1 MLLLQLRLSLYAT
14 LLIKFRG
21 ERHVY
26 RRADV
31 NLQTKHLTVQTLL
44 LHLSPW
50 TLPGSVNLLRG
61 QFEDNSFSFFLQRFL
76 CCMALQAFIEVFS
89 RISWDSNISSLLLLS
104 LNASIFL
111 SLWPGCYNFCCSSC
125 QELPI
130 DLSFMYS
137 WWRFYQTTQTE
148 RDVYKTKKSLD
159 VPQSIAYTH
168 TSLSLIYHEASI
180 LMHYFYH
187 ERMKI

>member
-1 MLLLQLRLSLYAT
+1 MSRLSYSTSPPGHFL
-14 LLIKFRG
+14 
-21 ERHVY
+21 
-26 RRADV
+26 
-31 NLQTKHLTVQTLL
+31 VQ
-44 LHLSPW
+44 SIYY
-50 TLPGSVNLLRG
+50 
-61 QFEDNSFSFFLQRFL
+61 EDNSFSFFLQRFL

-111 SLWPGCYNFCCSSC
+111 SLWPGCYNFCCSRC

-137 WWRFYQTTQTE
+137 WWRFYQTTQTK

-159 VPQSIAYTH
+159 VPQNIAYTH
-168 TSLSLIYHEASI
+168 TSLSLIYHEASV

-187 ERMKI
+187 EKMKI

>member
-31 NLQTKHLTVQTLL
+31 NLQTNIWLSRLSYSTSPPGHFLVQ
-44 LHLSPW
+44 SIYY
-50 TLPGSVNLLRG
+50 
-61 QFEDNSFSFFLQRFL
+61 EDNSFSFFLQRFL

-137 WWRFYQTTQTE
+137 WWRFYQTTQTK

-168 TSLSLIYHEASI
+168 TSLSLIYHEASL

>member
-1 MLLLQLRLSLYAT
+1 
-14 LLIKFRG
+14 
-21 ERHVY
+21 
-26 RRADV
+26 
-31 NLQTKHLTVQTLL
+31 
-44 LHLSPW
+44 
-50 TLPGSVNLLRG
+50 
-61 QFEDNSFSFFLQRFL
+61 
-76 CCMALQAFIEVFS
+76 MALQAFIEVFS

-137 WWRFYQTTQTE
+137 WWRFYQTTQTK

-168 TSLSLIYHEASI
+168 TSLSLIYHEASL

-187 ERMKI
+187 ERMKILFNKACTSTKKSNYFLQIAVFHNFPFLYIF

>member
-1 MLLLQLRLSLYAT
+1 
-14 LLIKFRG
+14 
-21 ERHVY
+21 
-26 RRADV
+26 
-31 NLQTKHLTVQTLL
+31 
-44 LHLSPW
+44 
-50 TLPGSVNLLRG
+50 
-61 QFEDNSFSFFLQRFL
+61 
-76 CCMALQAFIEVFS
+76 MALQAFIEVFS

-137 WWRFYQTTQTE
+137 WWRFYQTTQTK

-168 TSLSLIYHEASI
+168 TSLSLIYHEASL

-187 ERMKI
+187 ERMKIWGFFNLTKHVPVLRRAITFYKYLYFTTFHFFIFFRSNSLRMSER